1 VRENPGKGEPGFFIF
16 RPVGAGRRTDG
27 GDRSKEES
35 SMTDN
40 RIFQL
45 PTREIPKKWLNIQA
59 SLPEPVPPMLS
70 PADGKPVPLEAFTP
84 LFPMG
89 LLEQEVSTQ
98 REITIPDEVLK
109 VYSMFRPTPLIRA
122 RFLEEALGTPAMI
135 FFKNESVTPT
145 GSHKP
150 NTAIPQAYYNQKEG
164 VKKIATETGAG
175 QWGSALAFAGAHFN
189 VDVNVFMVRASYE
202 QKPYRKIMMESYG
215 AKVHASPSDETA
227 IGRKMREDKRN
238 LPGSLGIA
246 ISEAVEIAATS
257 GGTTKY
263 SLGSVLNH
271 VLLHQTVIG
280 LEAKA
285 VLDEL
290 GIKPDIVIGCH
301 GGGSNFGGIIMPYM
315 EEKIAG
321 RNNIEFIASE
331 PLACP
336 SLSKGLYAYD
346 FGDAGKLIPLAKMYT
361 LGHGFIPPSV
371 HAGGLRYHGASP
383 IVSLLNHLGLMR
395 AEALRQKETFE
406 AAVMFARTE
415 GIIPAPESAH
425 AIASAIRAA
434 KKCKETG
441 EKKVILFNLSGHG
454 HFDMAAYEQYFAGK
468 LEDYEYPEA
477 AILKAEKDLPKVG

>member
-1 VRENPGKGEPGFFIF
+1 
-16 RPVGAGRRTDG
+16 
-27 GDRSKEES
+27 
-35 SMTDN
+35 MTDD

-45 PTREIPKKWLNIQA
+45 PTREIPKKWLNIQP
-59 SLPEPVPPMLS
+59 SLPEPLPPMLN

-89 LLEQEVSTQ
+89 LLEQEVSQQ
-98 REITIPDEVLK
+98 REIAIPDEVLR
-109 VYSMFRPTPLIRA
+109 VYSLFRPTPLIRA
-122 RFLEEALGTPAMI
+122 KFLEEALGTPALI

-164 VKKIATETGAG
+164 VKKLVTETGAG

-189 VDVNVFMVRASYE
+189 VEINVFMVRASFE

-215 AKVHASPSDETA
+215 AKVHPSPSKETQ
-227 IGRKMREDKRN
+227 IGRKLQEDKKN
-238 LPGSLGIA
+238 MPGSLGIA
-246 ISEAVEIAATS
+246 ISEAVEVAATS
-257 GGTTKY
+257 KGTVKY

-271 VLLHQTVIG
+271 VLMHQTVIG
-280 LEAKA
+280 LEARA
-285 VLDEL
+285 VLEDLEVM
-290 GIKPDIVIGCH
+290 PDIVIGCH
-301 GGGSNFGGIIMPYM
+301 GGGSNFGGLSLPFM
-315 EEKIAG
+315 EDKITG
-321 RNNIEFIASE
+321 KRNIEFVASE

-336 SLSKGLYAYD
+336 SLSKGIYAYD

-371 HAGGLRYHGASP
+371 HAGGLRYHGAAP
-383 IVSLLNHLGLMR
+383 IVSLLVNKGLVR

-406 AAVMFARTE
+406 AAVLFARTE

-454 HFDMAAYEQYFAGK
+454 HFDMSAYEQYFAGK
-468 LEDYEYPEA
+468 LEDFEYPEEA
-477 AILKAEKDLPKVG
+477 VRKAEQDLPKVG

>member
-1 VRENPGKGEPGFFIF
+1 
-16 RPVGAGRRTDG
+16 
-27 GDRSKEES
+27 
-35 SMTDN
+35 MTDN

-45 PTREIPKKWLNIQA
+45 PTREIPKKWLNIQP
-59 SLPEPVPPMLS
+59 SLPEPVPPMLN
-70 PADGKPVPLEAFTP
+70 PADGKPVPLEAFAP

-89 LLEQEVSTQ
+89 LLEQEVSQ
-98 REITIPDEVLK
+98 EREITIPDEVLK
-109 VYSMFRPTPLIRA
+109 VYSLFRPTPLIRA
-122 RFLEEALGTPAMI
+122 KFLEEALGTPALI

-150 NTAIPQAYYNQKEG
+150 NTAVAQAYYNMKEG
-164 VKKIATETGAG
+164 VKKLSTETGAG

-189 VDVNVFMVRASYE
+189 LDINVFMVRASYE

-215 AKVHASPSDETA
+215 ARVHPSPSKETQ
-227 IGRKMREDKRN
+227 IGKQMLEDKRN
-238 LPGSLGIA
+238 YPGSLGIA

-257 GGTTKY
+257 GGTVKY

-280 LEAKA
+280 LEARA
-285 VLDEL
+285 VLEEL
-290 GIKPDIVIGCH
+290 GLMPDIVIGCH
-301 GGGSNFGGIIMPYM
+301 GGGSNFGGIVLPFM
-315 EEKIAG
+315 EDKISG
-321 RNNIEFIASE
+321 KRNTEFIASE

-336 SLSKGLYAYD
+336 SLSKGVYAYD
-346 FGDAGKLIPLAKMYT
+346 FGDSGKLIPLAKMYT
-361 LGHGFIPPSV
+361 LGHGFIPPAV

-383 IVSLLNHLGLMR
+383 IVSLLNAKGLIR
-395 AEALRQKETFE
+395 AEALKQKETFE
-406 AAVMFARTE
+406 AAVLFARTE

-434 KKCKETG
+434 KRCKETG

-477 AILKAEKDLPKVG
+477 EIRKAEKELPKVG

>member
-1 VRENPGKGEPGFFIF
+1 
-16 RPVGAGRRTDG
+16 
-27 GDRSKEES
+27 
-35 SMTDN
+35 MTDD

-45 PTREIPKKWLNIQA
+45 PTREIPKKWLNIQP

-89 LLEQEVSTQ
+89 LLEQEVSQQ
-98 REITIPDEVLK
+98 REISIPDEVLR
-109 VYSMFRPTPLIRA
+109 VYSLFRPTPLIRA
-122 RFLEEALGTPAMI
+122 KFLEEALGTPATI

-164 VKKIATETGAG
+164 VKKLVTETGAG

-189 VDVNVFMVRASYE
+189 LEINVFMVRASFE

-215 AKVHASPSDETA
+215 AKVHPSPSKETQ
-227 IGRKMREDKRN
+227 IGRKMQEDKKN
-238 LPGSLGIA
+238 MPGSLGIA
-246 ISEAVEIAATS
+246 ISEAVEVAATS
-257 GGTTKY
+257 KGTVKY

-271 VLLHQTVIG
+271 VLMHQTVIG
-280 LEAKA
+280 LEARA
-285 VLDEL
+285 VLEDL
-290 GIKPDIVIGCH
+290 GLMPDIIIGCH
-301 GGGSNFGGIIMPYM
+301 GGGSNFGGICLPFM
-315 EEKIAG
+315 EDKMSG
-321 RNNIEFIASE
+321 KRNIEFVASE

-336 SLSKGLYAYD
+336 SLSRGVYAYD

-361 LGHGFIPPSV
+361 LGHGFIPPAV
-371 HAGGLRYHGASP
+371 HAGGLRYHGAAP
-383 IVSLLNHLGLMR
+383 IISLLVDKGLIR

-406 AAVMFARTE
+406 AAVLFARTE

-454 HFDMAAYEQYFAGK
+454 HFDMGAYEQYFAGK
-468 LEDYEYPEA
+468 LEDYEYPEEE
-477 AILKAEKDLPKVG
+477 IRKAELELPKV

>member
-1 VRENPGKGEPGFFIF
+1 
-16 RPVGAGRRTDG
+16 
-27 GDRSKEES
+27 
-35 SMTDN
+35 MTDD

-45 PTREIPKKWLNIQA
+45 PTREIPKKWLNIQP
-59 SLPEPVPPMLS
+59 SLPEPLPPMLN

-89 LLEQEVSTQ
+89 LLEQEVSQT
-98 REITIPDEVLK
+98 REIAIPDEVLK
-109 VYSMFRPTPLIRA
+109 VYSLFRPTPLIRA
-122 RFLEEALGTPAMI
+122 KFLEEALGTPAMI

-150 NTAIPQAYYNQKEG
+150 NTAIPQVYYNQKEG
-164 VKKIATETGAG
+164 VKKLVTETGAG
-175 QWGSALAFAGAHFN
+175 QWGSALSFAGAHFN
-189 VDVNVFMVRASYE
+189 VDINVFMVRASYD
-202 QKPYRKIMMESYG
+202 QKPYRKIMMQSYG
-215 AKVHASPSDETA
+215 AKVHPSPSKETK
-227 IGRKMREDKRN
+227 IGQALSADKKN

-246 ISEAVEIAATS
+246 ISEAVEVAATS
-257 GGTTKY
+257 GGTVKY

-271 VLLHQTVIG
+271 VLMHQTVIG
-280 LEAKA
+280 LEARA
-285 VLDEL
+285 VLEEL
-290 GIKPDIVIGCH
+290 GLMPDIVIGCH
-301 GGGSNFGGIIMPYM
+301 GGGSNFGGITLPFM
-315 EEKIAG
+315 EDKISG
-321 RNNIEFIASE
+321 KRKVEFIASE

-336 SLSKGLYAYD
+336 SLSKGIYAYD

-371 HAGGLRYHGASP
+371 HAGGLRYHGAAP
-383 IVSLLNHLGLMR
+383 IVSLLVNKGLVR

-406 AAVMFARTE
+406 AAVLFARTE

-454 HFDMAAYEQYFAGK
+454 HFDMFAYEQYFNGK
-468 LEDYEYPEA
+468 LEDYEYPEKE
-477 AILKAEKDLPKVG
+477 IERAEKELPKVG

>member
-1 VRENPGKGEPGFFIF
+1 
-16 RPVGAGRRTDG
+16 
-27 GDRSKEES
+27 
-35 SMTDN
+35 MTDN

-45 PTREIPKKWLNIQA
+45 PTREIPKKWLNIQP
-59 SLPEPVPPMLS
+59 SLPEPIPPMLN

-89 LLEQEVSTQ
+89 LLEQEVSQ
-98 REITIPDEVLK
+98 EREIAIPDEVLK
-109 VYSMFRPTPLIRA
+109 VYSLFRPTPLIRA
-122 RFLEEALGTPAMI
+122 KFLEEALGTPAMI

-150 NTAIPQAYYNQKEG
+150 NTAIPQAYYNQREG
-164 VKKIATETGAG
+164 VKKLVTETGAG
-175 QWGSALAFAGAHFN
+175 QWGSALSFAGAHFN
-189 VDVNVFMVRASYE
+189 LDINVFMVRASYD

-215 AKVHASPSDETA
+215 AKVHPSPSKETK
-227 IGRKMREDKRN
+227 IGAAMLQDARN
-238 LPGSLGIA
+238 YPGSLGIA

-257 GGTTKY
+257 NGAVKY

-280 LEAKA
+280 QEARA
-285 VLDEL
+285 VLEEL
-290 GIKPDIVIGCH
+290 GLMPDIVIGCH
-301 GGGSNFGGIIMPYM
+301 GGGSNFGGICLPFM
-315 EEKIAG
+315 EDKISG
-321 RNNIEFIASE
+321 KRKIEFIASE

-371 HAGGLRYHGASP
+371 HAGGLRYHGAAP
-383 IVSLLNHLGLMR
+383 IVSLLNHRGLIR

-406 AAVMFARTE
+406 AAVLFARTE

-425 AIASAIRAA
+425 AIASTIRAA
-434 KKCKETG
+434 KRCKETG

-454 HFDMAAYEQYFAGK
+454 HFDMQAYEQYFAGK
-468 LEDYEYPEA
+468 LEDYEYPEQE
-477 AILKAEKDLPKVG
+477 IQKAEKELPKVG